1 MLGEGNGGGAL
12 ALLPADRV
20 VAAQHAW
27 LSPLP
32 PEGASAIVHR
42 DLDHAAEMARA
53 QQVRAIDLHRRGVVD
68 RIVTE
73 KPDAA
78 DEPEEFCR
86 RVGAV
91 LEHELSALLASGPG
105 SADERAR
112 RYV

>member
-1 MLGEGNGGGAL
+1 M
-12 ALLPADRV
+12 
-20 VAAQHAW
+20 
-27 LSPLP
+27 
-32 PEGASAIVHR
+32 
-42 DLDHAAEMARA
+42 
-53 QQVRAIDLHRRGVVD
+53 VD

>member
-1 MLGEGNGGGAL
+1 M
-12 ALLPADRV
+12 
-20 VAAQHAW
+20 
-27 LSPLP
+27 
-32 PEGASAIVHR
+32 HR
-42 DLDHAAEMARA
+42 DLDHAAEMART

-112 RYV
+112 RYL

>member
-1 MLGEGNGGGAL
+1 
-12 ALLPADRV
+12 
-20 VAAQHAW
+20 
-27 LSPLP
+27 
-32 PEGASAIVHR
+32 
-42 DLDHAAEMARA
+42 MARA

-91 LEHELSALLASGPG
+91 LEHELAALLASGPR
-105 SADERAR
+105 SPTDRAA
-112 RYV
+112 RYR